1 MIRASACNAWAAGV
15 DGIYVCQWYQMWP
28 YDTNPVFY
36 ERLRELPYPEV
47 CRRARSHCQLAPP
60 LIRFIPGLLT
70 VWVPLFLKR

>member
-1 MIRASACNAWAAGV
+1 
-15 DGIYVCQWYQMWP
+15 MWP

-60 LIRFIPGLLT
+60 LIRFRPGFLT